1 MEPQQQGTEPHTG
14 SQRREFSRQPC
25 TLSTYGYAV
34 REGGEKRLAAQVLD
48 VSRDGIGL
56 ALPCPVE
63 PGTILGIDL
72 PHRSW
77 RRPRKLLT
85 RVVHTT
91 ALADGTWRVGCEFA
105 FRLSESE
112 FRAYGTD

>member
-56 ALPCPVE
+56 ALPCPVA
-63 PGTILGIDL
+63 PGTILGIDI

-77 RRPRKLLT
+77 RRPRRLLK